1 MPSPAESRDP
11 RPQPDTAAAA
21 AHARWYVPA
30 WLKVPGLPAFQV
42 IDTRSAQGR
51 LDPRPKTVTVADL
64 VLFHGH
70 ACDGLLRGAWAM
82 RALCDTAFGDAPL
95 DRSDLL
101 VVSKNSPCLGDV
113 AAYLTGGRARFG
125 THRLDGSLGAGF
137 RLQVLSTGQ
146 AWEVR
151 EEPGFFP
158 PLIAAWEAALLGD
171 LSEEDKRELL
181 AVHEAAQWDWVRQ
194 ALLPSS
200 PARHYR
206 VRRLDDPVVLPPALL
221 EAPRTDTINRGT
233 APRPPPPAGTIPTL
247 THPARP
253 RPPATRG
260 RPGTRQARD
269 SPAETG
275 ISRLP
280 PARDRVPRAVHRGI
294 PAAGAGPAGSAPGA
308 RNAGW

>member
-11 RPQPDTAAAA
+11 RPQPDTAAAVA
-21 AHARWYVPA
+21 NARWYVPA
-30 WLKVPGLPAFQV
+30 WLEVPGLPAFQV

-70 ACDGLLRGAWAM
+70 ACDGLLRGVWAM
-82 RALCDTAFGDAPL
+82 RALCDTAFGGAPL

-171 LSEEDKRELL
+171 LSKEDKRELL

-206 VRRLDDPVVLPPALL
+206 VRRLDDPVLLPPALL
-221 EAPRTDTINRGT
+221 EAPRTDTINRGVAPPAT
-233 APRPPPPAGTIPTL
+233 AASRYDPDLDAPGPPPPAGDPWA
-247 THPARP
+247 ARY
-253 RPPATRG
+253 
-260 RPGTRQARD
+260 
-269 SPAETG
+269 
-275 ISRLP
+275 
-280 PARDRVPRAVHRGI
+280 
-294 PAAGAGPAGSAPGA
+294 AAGP
-308 RNAGW
+308 